1 MPNAASDVT
10 SRNAEGAQL
19 QDDNMMASPDW
30 NRDAQEDDTA
40 LKEKE
45 QSGMAAGAREPRLR
59 EPLGQITSWSSQT
72 FLSKEDED
80 KSLKYSKYRLGGS
93 ADSVLS
99 LASSEP
105 FDPLERKTLRS
116 SQSEGALAHSSSIAQ
131 EGTYGRH
138 KPTPDT
144 TQDIVDDI
152 IGDEVAFKISVQL
165 ISNNN
170 NNSST
175 GAIHSIASRDIY
187 RPPPPPLHTGP
198 ASHGEAA
205 YLEHSPDTA
214 LCLLA
219 PCPRSE
225 GLPEDGMPDGQALS
239 LANLQNLLDSHE
251 TLMLSETETT
261 ASQCFSDRSFVVMNQ
276 ESPGLIHGI
285 KMIAALSKSAY
296 GSGTTTFADRVS
308 NTHKATETE
317 ESQDISVHLLQS
329 LVERAEE
336 INQLMKKVQIENQQ
350 QLEERGLLSAE
361 NERFKK
367 EEARSFK
374 EKMTTPSHLSLDHS
388 SPLIL
393 QQQIGMKQSSLKNQ
407 VGDLLEANEAAVLEL
422 ANAGEEISQLKN
434 EMAQLK
440 SEYLQKIK
448 ESNEE
453 NHLLKEMMNRVSKRH
468 APLATYEQDLHEEIF
483 QLRRESRRLREL
495 SHQLNEENHRLK
507 EELWDVKREYE
518 RLAQMATA
526 RKKGQT
532 TTLIPWTDLRK
543 KDSQTRIL
551 SSVQYSRKEGLQI
564 DEMNGIPSSRLV
576 SILKVFSPHECDERQ
591 QECSKSNA
599 SSVSM
604 NSEST
609 EILITGY
616 HDTGLKKEFKRNSK
630 DGAYE
635 EISEP
640 CDDDDDLSAVSQHN
654 RTHHHNSLQHDA
666 DVTTSSLSATDTCS
680 KRVMSRTPVGKVV
693 LPRRPFAPRS
703 VIDLKVG
710 NLVKFSRPAGKISKG
725 TIKYLGYL
733 LGREEVYLGVELE
746 GRDEG
751 KHDGTFQGT
760 RYYLCKP
767 NKGVF
772 VNFSKVIM
780 AWE

>member
-1 MPNAASDVT
+1 MPSTASDGT

-19 QDDNMMASPDW
+19 QDDNLMASPDW

-72 FLSKEDED
+72 LLSKEDED
-80 KSLKYSKYRLGGS
+80 ESLKYSKYRLGGS
-93 ADSVLS
+93 VDSVLS

-116 SQSEGALAHSSSIAQ
+116 KQSQGALAHSSSIAQ

-138 KPTPDT
+138 KPTADT

-152 IGDEVAFKISVQL
+152 IGDEVAFKIPVQP
-165 ISNNN
+165 I
-170 NNSST
+170 
-175 GAIHSIASRDIY
+175 R
-187 RPPPPPLHTGP
+187 
-198 ASHGEAA
+198 
-205 YLEHSPDTA
+205 
-214 LCLLA
+214 
-219 PCPRSE
+219 
-225 GLPEDGMPDGQALS
+225 
-239 LANLQNLLDSHE
+239 
-251 TLMLSETETT
+251 
-261 ASQCFSDRSFVVMNQ
+261 MNQ
-276 ESPGLIHGI
+276 ESPSLIHGI

-296 GSGTTTFADRVS
+296 GSGTTSSADRVS

-317 ESQDISVHLLQS
+317 ESRDRSVHLLQS

-336 INQLMKKVQIENQQ
+336 INQLTKKVQIENQQ
-350 QLEERGLLSAE
+350 QLEEWCLLSAE
-361 NERFKK
+361 NERFKR

-374 EKMTTPSHLSLDHS
+374 EKMATPSHLNLDRS
-388 SPLIL
+388 SALIL
-393 QQQIGMKQSSLKNQ
+393 QQQIASLKNQ

-422 ANAGEEISQLKN
+422 TNADEEISQLKN

-448 ESNEE
+448 ESKEE
-453 NHLLKEMMNRVSKRH
+453 NHLLKEMMNMVSKRH
-468 APLATYEQDLHEEIF
+468 APLTTYEQDLHEEIF

-495 SHQLNEENHRLK
+495 CHQLNEENHRLK

-518 RLAQMATA
+518 RLAQLATA

-532 TTLIPWTDLRK
+532 TTLIPWTDLCK
-543 KDSQTRIL
+543 KDTQTRIL
-551 SSVQYSRKEGLQI
+551 SSVQYGRKEGLQT
-564 DEMNGIPSSRLV
+564 DEMNGIPSSRMV
-576 SILKVFSPHECDERQ
+576 SILKVFSPHACDERQ

-599 SSVSM
+599 SSMSM

-616 HDTGLKKEFKRNSK
+616 HDTGLKKESKSNSK
-630 DGAYE
+630 DGACE
-635 EISEP
+635 ETPEP
-640 CDDDDDLSAVSQHN
+640 CDDDLSAVSQQN
-654 RTHHHNSLQHDA
+654 RTHHQNSLQHDT
-666 DVTTSSLSATDTCS
+666 DVTGSLSATDTCS
-680 KRVMSRTPVGKVV
+680 KSATSRTPVGKVV
-693 LPRRPFAPRS
+693 LPRRPFAPRN
-703 VIDLKVG
+703 VTDLKVG

-725 TIKYLGYL
+725 TIKYLGHL
-733 LGREEVYLGVELE
+733 LGREDVYLGVELE
-746 GRDEG
+746 GSEEG

>member
-1 MPNAASDVT
+1 MNNIMPNAASDAT

-19 QDDNMMASPDW
+19 QDDNMMTSPDW
-30 NRDAQEDDTA
+30 NRDAQENDTA
-40 LKEKE
+40 MKEKE
-45 QSGMAAGAREPRLR
+45 QSGIAAGAREPRLR

-72 FLSKEDED
+72 FLSKENEDE
-80 KSLKYSKYRLGGS
+80 SLKYSKYRLGGS

-116 SQSEGALAHSSSIAQ
+116 SQSECALAHSSSIAQ
-131 EGTYGRH
+131 GGTYGRH

-170 NNSST
+170 NNP
-175 GAIHSIASRDIY
+175 GATHSMASRDIY
-187 RPPPPPLHTGP
+187 PQINTGL

-205 YLEHSPDTA
+205 YLEHSPDIVP
-214 LCLLA
+214 CLLA
-219 PCPRSE
+219 PCSRSE
-225 GLPEDGMPDGQALS
+225 GLPEDGMPDGEALS
-239 LANLQNLLDSHE
+239 LVNPQNLLDSQE
-251 TLMLSETETT
+251 MLMLSETETT
-261 ASQCFSDRSFVVMNQ
+261 ASQCSCNGSFAVMNQ
-276 ESPGLIHGI
+276 ESPSFIHGI

-296 GSGTTTFADRVS
+296 GSGTTSSADRVS
-308 NTHKATETE
+308 DTHKEIETE

-361 NERFKK
+361 NERFKM

-374 EKMTTPSHLSLDHS
+374 EKMTTPSHLNLDHS
-388 SPLIL
+388 SPLVL
-393 QQQIGMKQSSLKNQ
+393 QQQIASLKNQ
-407 VGDLLEANEAAVLEL
+407 VGDLLGANETAVLEL
-422 ANAGEEISQLKN
+422 ANADEEISQLKN

-448 ESNEE
+448 ECKEE

-468 APLATYEQDLHEEIF
+468 APLANYEQDLHEEIF
-483 QLRRESRRLREL
+483 QIRRESRRLREL
-495 SHQLNEENHRLK
+495 CHQLNEENHRLK

-532 TTLIPWTDLRK
+532 TTLSPWTDLCK

-551 SSVQYSRKEGLQI
+551 SSSQYGKEDLQT
-564 DEMNGIPSSRLV
+564 DEMNGIPNSRMV
-576 SILKVFSPHECDERQ
+576 SILNVFSPCACDERQ
-591 QECSKSNA
+591 EECSKSNA

-616 HDTGLKKEFKRNSK
+616 NDTGLKKESKRNSK
-630 DGAYE
+630 DGACE
-635 EISEP
+635 EIPESS
-640 CDDDDDLSAVSQHN
+640 DDDLSAVSQHN
-654 RTHHHNSLQHDA
+654 RTHHRNSLQHDA
-666 DVTTSSLSATDTCS
+666 DVTDRLSAMNICS
-680 KRVMSRTPVGKVV
+680 KHATSRTPVGRML

-703 VIDLKVG
+703 VTDLTVG
-710 NLVKFSRPAGKISKG
+710 NVVKFSRPAGKISKG
-725 TIKYLGYL
+725 TIKYLGHL
-733 LGREEVYLGVELE
+733 LGREDIYLGVELE
-746 GRDEG
+746 GSEVGR
-751 KHDGTFQGT
+751 HNGTFQGT

>member
-1 MPNAASDVT
+1 MNSIMPKTASDVT

-19 QDDNMMASPDW
+19 QDDNMLASPDW

-116 SQSEGALAHSSSIAQ
+116 SQSEGALAHSSNIGQ

-170 NNSST
+170 NSST
-175 GAIHSIASRDIY
+175 RAIHSIASRDIY
-187 RPPPPPLHTGP
+187 PQIHTGP

-393 QQQIGMKQSSLKNQ
+393 QQQIASLKNQ

-507 EELWDVKREYE
+507 EELWDVKREYA

-532 TTLIPWTDLRK
+532 TPLIPWTDLRK

-551 SSVQYSRKEGLQI
+551 SSVQYRKEGLQT
-564 DEMNGIPSSRLV
+564 DEMNGIP
-576 SILKVFSPHECDERQ
+576 SPHECDERQ

-640 CDDDDDLSAVSQHN
+640 
-654 RTHHHNSLQHDA
+654 
-666 DVTTSSLSATDTCS
+666 
-680 KRVMSRTPVGKVV
+680 
-693 LPRRPFAPRS
+693 
-703 VIDLKVG
+703 
-710 NLVKFSRPAGKISKG
+710 
-725 TIKYLGYL
+725 
-733 LGREEVYLGVELE
+733 
-746 GRDEG
+746 
-751 KHDGTFQGT
+751 
-760 RYYLCKP
+760 
-767 NKGVF
+767 
-772 VNFSKVIM
+772 
-780 AWE
+780 

>member
-1 MPNAASDVT
+1 MPNAASDAS

-19 QDDNMMASPDW
+19 QDDNMTTSPDW
-30 NRDAQEDDTA
+30 NRNAQENDTA

-72 FLSKEDED
+72 FLSKENEDE
-80 KSLKYSKYRLGGS
+80 SLKYSRYRLGGS
-93 ADSVLS
+93 ADSVWS

-105 FDPLERKTLRS
+105 FDPLERKRLRS
-116 SQSEGALAHSSSIAQ
+116 SQSECALAHSSSIAQ
-131 EGTYGRH
+131 GSTYGRH

-152 IGDEVAFKISVQL
+152 LGDEVALKISVQL

-170 NNSST
+170 NSP
-175 GAIHSIASRDIY
+175 GATHSMASRDIY
-187 RPPPPPLHTGP
+187 PQMHTGP
-198 ASHGEAA
+198 ASQGEAA

-214 LCLLA
+214 PCSLA
-219 PCPRSE
+219 PCSRSE
-225 GLPEDGMPDGQALS
+225 GLPEGGMPDGQALS
-239 LANLQNLLDSHE
+239 LANPQNLLDSRE
-251 TLMLSETETT
+251 MLMLSETETA
-261 ASQCFSDRSFVVMNQ
+261 ASQCSCNGSFAIKSQ
-276 ESPGLIHGI
+276 ESPGFIQGI
-285 KMIAALSKSAY
+285 KVIAALSKSAY
-296 GSGTTTFADRVS
+296 GSGTSSAADRVS
-308 NTHKATETE
+308 DAHKATETE

-350 QLEERGLLSAE
+350 QLEKRGLLSAE
-361 NERFKK
+361 NESFKK

-388 SPLIL
+388 SPLVL
-393 QQQIGMKQSSLKNQ
+393 QQQIASLKNQ
-407 VGDLLEANEAAVLEL
+407 VGDLLGANEAAVLEL
-422 ANAGEEISQLKN
+422 ANADEEISQLKN

-448 ESNEE
+448 ECKEE
-453 NHLLKEMMNRVSKRH
+453 NLLLKEMMNRVSKRH

-483 QLRRESRRLREL
+483 QIRRESRRLREL
-495 SHQLNEENHRLK
+495 CHQLNEENHRLK

-532 TTLIPWTDLRK
+532 TTLIPWTDLCK

-551 SSVQYSRKEGLQI
+551 SSSQYGRKEGLQT
-564 DEMNGIPSSRLV
+564 DEMNGIPSSRMV
-576 SILKVFSPHECDERQ
+576 SVLKVFSPRACDERQ

-609 EILITGY
+609 EILVTGY
-616 HDTGLKKEFKRNSK
+616 HDTGLKKESKRNSK
-630 DGAYE
+630 DGACE
-635 EISEP
+635 EIPEP
-640 CDDDDDLSAVSQHN
+640 CDDDDVSAISQHN
-654 RTHHHNSLQHDA
+654 RTRHRNSLQNDA
-666 DVTTSSLSATDTCS
+666 DVTGRLCS
-680 KRVMSRTPVGKVV
+680 KHAMSRTPVGKVL

-703 VIDLKVG
+703 VTDLTVG
-710 NLVKFSRPAGKISKG
+710 NVVKFSRPAGKISKG
-725 TIKYLGYL
+725 TIKYLGNL
-733 LGREEVYLGVELE
+733 LGREDVYLGVELE
-746 GRDEG
+746 GSEEG

-760 RYYLCKP
+760 RYYFCKP

>member
-1 MPNAASDVT
+1 MNSIMPSTASDGT

-19 QDDNMMASPDW
+19 QDDNLMASPDW
-30 NRDAQEDDTA
+30 NRDAQEDDTT

-72 FLSKEDED
+72 LLSKEDED
-80 KSLKYSKYRLGGS
+80 ESLKYSKYRLGGS
-93 ADSVLS
+93 VDSVLS

-116 SQSEGALAHSSSIAQ
+116 KQSQGALAHSSSIAQ

-138 KPTPDT
+138 KPTADT

-152 IGDEVAFKISVQL
+152 IGDEVAFKIPVQP

-170 NNSST
+170 SP
-175 GAIHSIASRDIY
+175 GATHSMASRDIY
-187 RPPPPPLHTGP
+187 PQIHTGP

-205 YLEHSPDTA
+205 YLERSPDTA
-214 LCLLA
+214 LCFLA

-225 GLPEDGMPDGQALS
+225 GLPEAGIPDGQTVILD
-239 LANLQNLLDSHE
+239 NPQNLLDSHE

-261 ASQCFSDRSFVVMNQ
+261 ASQCSANESFAGMNQ

-296 GSGTTTFADRVS
+296 GSGTTSSADRVS

-317 ESQDISVHLLQS
+317 ESQDRSVHLLQS

-336 INQLMKKVQIENQQ
+336 INQLTKKVQIENQL
-350 QLEERGLLSAE
+350 QLEEWCLLSAE
-361 NERFKK
+361 NERFKR

-374 EKMTTPSHLSLDHS
+374 EKMATPSHLNLDRS
-388 SPLIL
+388 SALIL
-393 QQQIGMKQSSLKNQ
+393 QQQIASLKNQ

-422 ANAGEEISQLKN
+422 TNADEEISQLKN

-448 ESNEE
+448 ESKEE
-453 NHLLKEMMNRVSKRH
+453 NHLLKEMMNMMSKRH
-468 APLATYEQDLHEEIF
+468 APLTTYEQDLHEEIF

-495 SHQLNEENHRLK
+495 CHQLNEENHRLK

-518 RLAQMATA
+518 RLAQLATA

-532 TTLIPWTDLRK
+532 TTLIPWTDLCK
-543 KDSQTRIL
+543 KDTQTRIL
-551 SSVQYSRKEGLQI
+551 SSVQYGRKEGLQT
-564 DEMNGIPSSRLV
+564 DEMNGIPSSRMV
-576 SILKVFSPHECDERQ
+576 SILKVFSPHTCDERQ

-599 SSVSM
+599 SSMSM

-616 HDTGLKKEFKRNSK
+616 HDTGLKKESKSNSK
-630 DGAYE
+630 G
-635 EISEP
+635 
-640 CDDDDDLSAVSQHN
+640 
-654 RTHHHNSLQHDA
+654 
-666 DVTTSSLSATDTCS
+666 
-680 KRVMSRTPVGKVV
+680 
-693 LPRRPFAPRS
+693 
-703 VIDLKVG
+703 
-710 NLVKFSRPAGKISKG
+710 
-725 TIKYLGYL
+725 L
-733 LGREEVYLGVELE
+733 LWVR
-746 GRDEG
+746 
-751 KHDGTFQGT
+751 
-760 RYYLCKP
+760 
-767 NKGVF
+767 
-772 VNFSKVIM
+772 
-780 AWE
+780 

>member
-1 MPNAASDVT
+1 MNSIMPSTASDGT

-19 QDDNMMASPDW
+19 QDDNLMTSPDW

-72 FLSKEDED
+72 LLSKEDED
-80 KSLKYSKYRLGGS
+80 ESLKYSKYRLGGS
-93 ADSVLS
+93 VDSVLS

-116 SQSEGALAHSSSIAQ
+116 KQSQGALAHSSSIAE

-138 KPTPDT
+138 KSTADT

-152 IGDEVAFKISVQL
+152 IGDEVAFKIPVQP

-170 NNSST
+170 SP
-175 GAIHSIASRDIY
+175 GATHSMASRDIY
-187 RPPPPPLHTGP
+187 PQIHTEP

-205 YLEHSPDTA
+205 DLEHSPDTA

-225 GLPEDGMPDGQALS
+225 GLPEAGMPDGQAVI
-239 LANLQNLLDSHE
+239 LADAQNLLDSHE

-261 ASQCFSDRSFVVMNQ
+261 ASQCSANESFAGMNQ
-276 ESPGLIHGI
+276 ESPSLIHGI

-296 GSGTTTFADRVS
+296 GSGTTSSADRVS
-308 NTHKATETE
+308 NIHKATETE
-317 ESQDISVHLLQS
+317 ESQDRSVHLLQS

-336 INQLMKKVQIENQQ
+336 INQLTKKVQIENQQ
-350 QLEERGLLSAE
+350 QLEEWCLLSAE
-361 NERFKK
+361 NERFKR

-374 EKMTTPSHLSLDHS
+374 EKMATPSHLNLDRS
-388 SPLIL
+388 SALIL
-393 QQQIGMKQSSLKNQ
+393 QQQIASLKNQ

-422 ANAGEEISQLKN
+422 TNADEEISQLKN

-448 ESNEE
+448 ESKEE
-453 NHLLKEMMNRVSKRH
+453 NHLLKEMMNMVSKRH
-468 APLATYEQDLHEEIF
+468 APLTTYEQDLHEEIF

-495 SHQLNEENHRLK
+495 CHQLNEENHRLK
-507 EELWDVKREYE
+507 EELWDVKREYK
-518 RLAQMATA
+518 RLAQLATA

-532 TTLIPWTDLRK
+532 TTLIPWTDLCK
-543 KDSQTRIL
+543 KDTQTRIL
-551 SSVQYSRKEGLQI
+551 SSVQYGRKEGLQT
-564 DEMNGIPSSRLV
+564 DEMNGIPSSRMV
-576 SILKVFSPHECDERQ
+576 SILKVFSPHACD
-591 QECSKSNA
+591 
-599 SSVSM
+599 
-604 NSEST
+604 
-609 EILITGY
+609 
-616 HDTGLKKEFKRNSK
+616 
-630 DGAYE
+630 DGACE
-635 EISEP
+635 EIPEP
-640 CDDDDDLSAVSQHN
+640 CDDDLSAVSQQN
-654 RTHHHNSLQHDA
+654 RTHHQNSLQHDT
-666 DVTTSSLSATDTCS
+666 DVTGSLSATDTCS
-680 KRVMSRTPVGKVV
+680 KSATSRTPVGKVV
-693 LPRRPFAPRS
+693 LPRLPFAPRN
-703 VIDLKVG
+703 VTDLKVG

-725 TIKYLGYL
+725 TIKYLGHL
-733 LGREEVYLGVELE
+733 LGREDVYLGVELE
-746 GRDEG
+746 GSEEG